1 MSKELRTQYVIVII
15 VITIV
20 IIINNNKNSNMCR
33 CVEVKT
39 IHGTFWKINMVQF
52 DWNIVCGRW
61 EEGRDKREE
70 KGGGRRVGLSDGR
83 SLSYFQLEHDAEC
96 QWNGHSWTF
105 QASTPIPLDS
115 NVPSVCC
122 VFLHR

>member
-1 MSKELRTQYVIVII
+1 MIVII

-39 IHGTFWKINMVQF
+39 KIHGTFWKINMVQF
-52 DWNIVCGRW
+52 DRNIVCGRW

-70 KGGGRRVGLSDGR
+70 KGGGGRVGLSDGR

-96 QWNGHSWTF
+96 QWNGHSWAF

-115 NVPSVCC
+115 NVPPVCC
-122 VFLHR
+122 VYLH